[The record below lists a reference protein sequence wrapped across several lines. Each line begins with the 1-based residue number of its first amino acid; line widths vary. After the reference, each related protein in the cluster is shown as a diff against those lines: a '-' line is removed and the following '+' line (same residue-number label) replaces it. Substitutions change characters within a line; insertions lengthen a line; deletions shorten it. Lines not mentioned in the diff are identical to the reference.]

1 MGLGARDAR
10 GGAAHARGPRR
21 HHPGRV
27 LDGDRRGRAVSVCVD
42 RPNQLGH
49 RQPRRAA
56 HARHCGGPEHLRHSR
71 AGGRAVAVARR
82 GHLGCPLPRPGRA
95 DHSRGGVRG
104 RRHLDLR
111 RLAWW
116 PPPGRGGDAVRT
128 FCRALFGLVL
138 RIFFRRIEISGLAHV
153 PSDGPVIFV
162 LNHPSGLIDPAFL
175 LCLAPR
181 RVAFLAKAPLFRMPV
196 IAMLCRAFEAIPVH
210 RRQDAGADPVANR
223 QTFETARAVLAS
235 GGAIA
240 LFPEGASHSEP
251 RLRPLKTG
259 AARIALGAAAG
270 LTGPPI
276 QIVPAGLYY
285 RAQRTV
291 PVRDE
296 PTATRP
302 SLAEEFAVRRRL
314 LEGYRAA
321 QVQWPE
327 RCAALAARIERYEAA
342 LATAGLDPRQLT
354 LRALGAD
361 RVVRY
366 VGKAVFVLG
375 LLLPAALVGLAV
387 HYPAYRAV
395 GFVATGI
402 AKGAEDSLA
411 SIKVLAAMLLFPL
424 TWVGVAAVVGLLRTV
439 GQGVMALALAPLAGY
454 AALVF
459 SERLDRIVGGGRA
472 LGLFVFRRWTY
483 LRLVAERKDIQADIL
498 ALGREIGAA

>member
-1 MGLGARDAR
+1 M
-10 GGAAHARGPRR
+10 
-21 HHPGRV
+21 
-27 LDGDRRGRAVSVCVD
+27 RA
-42 RPNQLGH
+42 
-49 RQPRRAA
+49 
-56 HARHCGGPEHLRHSR
+56 
-71 AGGRAVAVARR
+71 
-82 GHLGCPLPRPGRA
+82 
-95 DHSRGGVRG
+95 
-104 RRHLDLR
+104 
-111 RLAWW
+111 
-116 PPPGRGGDAVRT
+116 

-138 RIFFRRIEISGLAHV
+138 RIFFRRIEVSGLAHV
-153 PSDGPVIFV
+153 PRDGPVIFV
-162 LNHPSGLIDPAFL
+162 LNHPNGLIDPAFL

-181 RVAFLAKAPLFRMPV
+181 RVSFLAKAPLFRMPV
-196 IAMLCRAFEAIPVH
+196 IATLCRAFDAIPVH
-210 RRQDAGADPVANR
+210 RRQDAGADPAQNR
-223 QTFETARAVLAS
+223 ATFETARAVLAS

-270 LTGPPI
+270 LPGLPI

-285 RAQRTV
+285 RAKRTFRSAALLHFGEPFV
-291 PVRDE
+291 VDPVPLAPGEQPPAGPVRELTARIERALAAVTLQAEHAEVLALAERAQRIVAARDE
-296 PTATRP
+296 APATRP

-314 LEGYRAA
+314 LEGHRVAR
-321 QVQWPE
+321 VQWPE

-354 LRALGAD
+354 LRSLGPE

-366 VGKAVFVLG
+366 VGKAVLVLG

-424 TWVGVAAVVGLLRTV
+424 TWVGVAAAVSLVRTV
-439 GQGVMALALAPLAGY
+439 GQGLVALALAPLAGY

-472 LGLFVFRRWTY
+472 LGLFLFRRWAY
-483 LRLVAERKDIQADIL
+483 LRLVAERKDIQAHIL

>member
-1 MGLGARDAR
+1 
-10 GGAAHARGPRR
+10 
-21 HHPGRV
+21 V
-27 LDGDRRGRAVSVCVD
+27 RA
-42 RPNQLGH
+42 
-49 RQPRRAA
+49 
-56 HARHCGGPEHLRHSR
+56 
-71 AGGRAVAVARR
+71 
-82 GHLGCPLPRPGRA
+82 
-95 DHSRGGVRG
+95 
-104 RRHLDLR
+104 
-111 RLAWW
+111 
-116 PPPGRGGDAVRT
+116 

-138 RIFFRRIEISGLAHV
+138 RIFFRRIEVSGLAHV

-196 IAMLCRAFEAIPVH
+196 IAMVCRAFEAIPVH
-210 RRQDAGADPVANR
+210 RRQDVGADPVANR
-223 QTFETARAVLAS
+223 ATFETARAVLAS

-251 RLRPLKTG
+251 KLRPLKTG

-285 RAQRTV
+285 RAKRTFRSAALLHFGEPFGVDPVPLTPGEEPPAGQVRELTARIERALAAVTLQAEHAEVLALAERAQRIV
-291 PVRDE
+291 AARDE
-296 PTATRP
+296 PPATPP

-314 LEGYRAA
+314 LEGYRVARA
-321 QVQWPE
+321 RWPE

-354 LRALGAD
+354 LKGLGPG
-361 RVVRY
+361 RVARY

-424 TWVGVAAVVGLLRTV
+424 TWMGVAAVVSLARTL
-439 GQGVMALALAPLAGY
+439 GQGLVALALAPLAGY

-472 LGLFVFRRWTY
+472 LGLFVFRRWAY